1 MGNLVQTTILNFKMA
16 AKNTVFFVL
25 FRSPRLKRL
34 DFGLYTYILRVKEFN
49 ENNKNALGK
58 LVQTTI
64 LNFKMAAKNTFFRLI
79 SVSET
84 QET

>member
-1 MGNLVQTTILNFKMA
+1 MRTIKNALGNLVQT
-16 AKNTVFFVL
+16 
-25 FRSPRLKRL
+25 
-34 DFGLYTYILRVKEFN
+34 D
-49 ENNKNALGK
+49 
-58 LVQTTI
+58 I